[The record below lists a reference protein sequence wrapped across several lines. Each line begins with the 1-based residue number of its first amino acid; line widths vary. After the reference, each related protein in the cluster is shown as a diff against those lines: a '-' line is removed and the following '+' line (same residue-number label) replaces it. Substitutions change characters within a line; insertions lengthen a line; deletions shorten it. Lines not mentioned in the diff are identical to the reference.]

1 MENLF
6 DQFDIYIDI
15 FCKSLQKEVEG
26 IVQKSPNKKVYI
38 CAISRKTP
46 KLLDLLHDK
55 LASIWDKVVVF
66 TEIAIPFIDWSDIR
80 QLILIDDAIYY
91 GSTFTAIYQQIQDI
105 APGVSIVPMCCVRAS
120 EANLTFD
127 NELKTTL
134 VSRNKGHYFV
144 NCLSRRFREQC
155 LPFEVEFPVFRI
167 EITEKG
173 PQKAQRLYDLL
184 KNAIPTTYLVGEGYQ
199 EVGIDFSEDGNE
211 CNKLRFYVRKGEL
224 LISSICT
231 QPMLQNNLDNR
242 ELFANTYL
250 NKPWLMVM
258 DAMRLQEKN
267 TAYYQTLCM
276 ACNFFYSISMF
287 LNKWDIISDS
297 IEGVFGLNRVTVELR
312 QRELNLLF
320 GKDLASQLYE
330 WYAYNIDVDNVFV
343 DGVYLAE
350 VDAMDSSEEYL
361 PKNLMYW
368 AYYHEVQE
376 RFLNKFH
383 NVSGILLAL
392 LYIQNF
398 MLDKMNRRYY
408 LVNNER
414 LKYGHTFGS
423 LSRLLEKAGWGE
435 RNDRLNMHA
444 WVDAHID
451 SASIVP
457 QYIKVENLLGEEVW
471 TRVFRSG
478 ENEIHFVSHWARLS
492 VDIMRKEMELT
503 GLERLDLAF
512 FSGLLSWVYCKF
524 QLATYFED
532 TVVCTYDTNR
542 YGMNVKVG
550 DLKMD
555 VCDVLEKLE
564 IIKVID
570 QLVELNENLLDEE
583 LMTGSILPDS
593 VLEAIHGY
601 LEDLGRDMVG
611 LEEFQLF
618 IPYFDARLYAGQVS
632 SFSVNYHQ
640 EFFALLTRFVKD
652 KTVTASE
659 FSKQAKMIRIDY
671 LGTFCHNKEWYEEHK
686 NLSDEDL
693 VVPIQ
698 KLNEKADRSGLGV
711 LMNVVKMALGKNNET
726 RLLQY
731 VKTVGNP
738 KLKFLQDLVAGMSS
752 SSGISS
758 MNLLQRI
765 LEKGYQVW
773 MF

>member
-1 MENLF
+1 MDSESNSI
-6 DQFDIYIDI
+6 QNQRKI
-15 FCKSLQKEVEG
+15 LQKAA
-26 IVQKSPNKKVYI
+26 K
-38 CAISRKTP
+38 
-46 KLLDLLHDK
+46 DK
-55 LASIWDKVVVF
+55 GYTDTVF
-66 TEIAIPFIDWSDIR
+66 
-80 QLILIDDAIYY
+80 LIDDAIYY
-91 GSTFTAIYQQIQDI
+91 GSTFTAIYQQIKDI
-105 APGVSIVPMCCVRAS
+105 APGVTIVPMCCVRAS

-144 NCLSRRFREQC
+144 NCLSRRFQEQC

-242 ELFANTYL
+242 ELFADTYL

-258 DAMRLQEKN
+258 DAMRLHENN

-297 IEGVFGLNRVTVELR
+297 IEGAFGLNGVTVDLR
-312 QRELNLLF
+312 QRELDLLF

-350 VDAMDSSEEYL
+350 VDAMDSSEEYV

-376 RFLNKFH
+376 RFLTKFL

-423 LSRLLEKAGWGE
+423 LSRLLEKAGLGQWE
-435 RNDRLNMHA
+435 DRLNMHA

-503 GLERLDLAF
+503 GLVKMDLAF
-512 FSGLLSWVYCKF
+512 FSGLLSWVYRKF

-532 TVVCTYDTNR
+532 TVICTFDTNR

-583 LMTGSILPDS
+583 LMSGSILPDS

-601 LEDLGRDMVG
+601 LEDLGRDMVD

-618 IPYFDARLYAGQVS
+618 VPYFDARLYAGQVS
-632 SFSVNYHQ
+632 SSSVNYHQ
-640 EFFALLTRFVKD
+640 DFFALLTRLVKD

-671 LGTFCHNKEWYEEHK
+671 LSTFCHNKEWYEEHK
-686 NLSDEDL
+686 NFSDEDL
-693 VVPIQ
+693 VVPIL
-698 KLNEKADRSGLGV
+698 KLNEKADKSGLGV

-731 VKTVGNP
+731 VKMVGNP

-752 SSGISS
+752 SGISS
-758 MNLLQRI
+758 TNLLQRI

>member
-1 MENLF
+1 
-6 DQFDIYIDI
+6 
-15 FCKSLQKEVEG
+15 
-26 IVQKSPNKKVYI
+26 
-38 CAISRKTP
+38 
-46 KLLDLLHDK
+46 
-55 LASIWDKVVVF
+55 
-66 TEIAIPFIDWSDIR
+66 
-80 QLILIDDAIYY
+80 
-91 GSTFTAIYQQIQDI
+91 
-105 APGVSIVPMCCVRAS
+105 
-120 EANLTFD
+120 
-127 NELKTTL
+127 
-134 VSRNKGHYFV
+134 
-144 NCLSRRFREQC
+144 
-155 LPFEVEFPVFRI
+155 
-167 EITEKG
+167 
-173 PQKAQRLYDLL
+173 
-184 KNAIPTTYLVGEGYQ
+184 
-199 EVGIDFSEDGNE
+199 
-211 CNKLRFYVRKGEL
+211 
-224 LISSICT
+224 
-231 QPMLQNNLDNR
+231 
-242 ELFANTYL
+242 
-250 NKPWLMVM
+250 MVM
-258 DAMRLQEKN
+258 DAMRLQGKK
-267 TAYYQTLCM
+267 YGVYQTLCM

-287 LNKWDIISDS
+287 LNKWNIISDS
-297 IEGVFGLNRVTVELR
+297 IEGAFGLNGGTVDLR
-312 QRELNLLF
+312 QRELDLLF

-350 VDAMDSSEEYL
+350 VDAMDSSEEYV
-361 PKNLMYW
+361 PKNLMHW

-376 RFLNKFH
+376 RFLTKFH

-423 LSRLLEKAGWGE
+423 LSRLLEKAGLGQWE
-435 RNDRLNMHA
+435 DRLNMHA

-503 GLERLDLAF
+503 GLVKMDLAF
-512 FSGLLSWVYCKF
+512 FSGLLSWVYRKF

-532 TVVCTYDTNR
+532 TVVCTYYTNR

-564 IIKVID
+564 IIKIID

-583 LMTGSILPDS
+583 LMSGSILPDS

-601 LEDLGRDMVG
+601 LEDLGRDMVD

-618 IPYFDARLYAGQVS
+618 VPYFDARLYAGQVS
-632 SFSVNYHQ
+632 SSSVNYHQ
-640 EFFALLTRFVKD
+640 DFFALLTRLVKD

-686 NLSDEDL
+686 NHSDGDL
-693 VVPIQ
+693 VVPIL
-698 KLNEKADRSGLGV
+698 KLNEKANKSGLGV

-731 VKTVGNP
+731 VKMVGNP

-752 SSGISS
+752 SGISS
-758 MNLLQRI
+758 TNLLQRI